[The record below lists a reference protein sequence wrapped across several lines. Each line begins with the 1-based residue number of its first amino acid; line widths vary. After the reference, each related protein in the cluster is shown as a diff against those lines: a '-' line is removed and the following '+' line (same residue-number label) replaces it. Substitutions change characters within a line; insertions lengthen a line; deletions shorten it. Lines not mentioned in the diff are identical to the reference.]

1 MRLVFTLAAAASILL
16 AGCSSS
22 PLTGKWKD
30 KSGSGQG
37 ATTLE
42 FRGDGTFVM
51 SLDNS
56 SFIPGHEGP
65 MVAAEGKYELKGEVL
80 TMNVEK
86 SPLADEVAKEMN
98 KLGGKGAPQSPGFQ
112 PQTVKYAFKFS
123 DNDTIEMTDNTT
135 KQTQV
140 FVRAKS

>member
-1 MRLVFTLAAAASILL
+1 MRFCVTLATCALLLL
-16 AGCSSS
+16 AGCASS

-30 KSGSGQG
+30 KSPSGQG

-42 FRGDGTFVM
+42 FKGDGTFVM

-65 MVAAEGKYELKGEVL
+65 MVAAEGKFELKGDTL
-80 TMNVEK
+80 TMHVEK
-86 SPLADEVAKEMN
+86 SPLADEVAKEMS
-98 KLGGKGAPQSPGFQ
+98 KLGGKGAPQAPGFQ
-112 PQTVKYAFKFS
+112 PQTVNYAFKATGG
-123 DNDTIEMTDNTT
+123 DTIEMTDNAT